1 MTLDVDNRKRI
12 TIFAG
17 VNVLAEARMN
27 HAVAETLVE
36 ACNRNNLNLVFKASF
51 DKANRTSL
59 SSYRGPGLVEGLKA
73 LESIKT
79 SFGLPIVTDVHD
91 VNQIEAVAA
100 VCDVIQ
106 IPAFLSRQTDL
117 LCEAATVG
125 LPILVKKMQM
135 MSPLDALRVVDKLRA
150 LGADKVYLC
159 ERGTSFGYQN
169 LVVDFLG
176 MLEMINSETPLI
188 FDVSHA
194 LQQPGALGGSSGGR
208 REYLMPFARAGLSLG
223 IAGLFFECHPDPDRA
238 LCDGQCALSLDKVP
252 EFIGE
257 ISRFDQVIKAQC

>member
-1 MTLDVDNRKRI
+1 MNVDNKKRI

-17 VNVLAEARMN
+17 VNVLDETRIN
-27 HAVAETLVE
+27 HVVAETLAE
-36 ACNRNNLNLVFKASF
+36 ACHQYDLNLIFKASF

-59 SSYRGPGLVEGLKA
+59 SSYRGPGIVDGLKE
-73 LESIKT
+73 LESIKA
-79 SFGLPIVTDVHD
+79 SFGLPVVTDVHAVD
-91 VNQIEAVAA
+91 QIDAVAS

-117 LCEAATVG
+117 LSEAAASG

-135 MSPLDALRVVDKLRA
+135 MSPHDALRVVDKLRS

-169 LVVDFLG
+169 LVVDSLG
-176 MLEMINSETPLI
+176 MRELIDSETPVI

-194 LQQPGALGGSSGGR
+194 LQQPGALGIRSGGR
-208 REYLMPFARAGLSLG
+208 REYLMRFARAGLSLG
-223 IAGLFFECHPDPDRA
+223 IAGLFFECHPDPERA

-252 EFIGE
+252 EFIE
-257 ISRFDQVIKAQC
+257 KISRFDELIKADY